1 MQHLPCNEADLERE
15 ALASSR
21 MAAGSAAATGRV
33 TEQGIDAGGGA
44 GLTRRPVPRKTGN
57 RGWTR

>member
-33 TEQGIDAGGGA
+33 TEQGIDAGG
-44 GLTRRPVPRKTGN
+44 VPG
-57 RGWTR
+57 